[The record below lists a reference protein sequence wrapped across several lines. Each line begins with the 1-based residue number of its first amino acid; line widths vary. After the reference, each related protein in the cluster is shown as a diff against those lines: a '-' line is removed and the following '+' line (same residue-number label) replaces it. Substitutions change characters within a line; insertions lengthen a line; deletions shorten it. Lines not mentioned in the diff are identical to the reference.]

1 MNTLSNAMPES
12 SANPQIGPA
21 VISPA
26 RLMYWS
32 IRRELWENRWIYI
45 APLAVAAVL
54 LMGFLFSQIALS
66 HHRVRTV
73 LALDPAK
80 QRVEIVLPYNI
91 VVGVIMLVAFFVG
104 LFYCLEALHSER
116 RDRSILFWKSLPVS
130 DLTTVFA
137 KASIPLVLLLLSFV
151 ITVVTQFIMLLVSSL
166 IVLGSGLSVATLWT
180 QVALPQRSLMLLY
193 HLVTVHALWYAPIYA
208 WLLLVSAWA
217 RRAPFLWAVLPPLA
231 IYAIEKIAFNT
242 SHFGAWLAY
251 RFSGPE
257 AFNFSS
263 SPGLSA
269 QAGGMSMTGMTSLDP
284 AKFFS
289 TPGLWIGLIVAAAF
303 LFAAAR
309 LRRYRGPI

>member
-1 MNTLSNAMPES
+1 MPES
-12 SANPQIGPA
+12 SIESQAFAPA

-32 IRRELWENRWIYI
+32 VRRELWENRYIYV
-45 APLAVAAVL
+45 APLTAAALLLLGYLIGLIVL
-54 LMGFLFSQIALS
+54 P
-66 HHRVRTV
+66 HHRMSAVM
-73 LALDPAK
+73 ALTPAK
-80 QRVEIVLPYNI
+80 QRTAIEFPYELAA
-91 VVGVIMLVAFFVG
+91 GLIMGISFFVG
-104 LFYCLEALHSER
+104 LFYCLEALHGER
-116 RDRSILFWKSLPVS
+116 RDRGILFWKSLPVS
-130 DLTTVFA
+130 DLTTVLA

-151 ITVVTQFIMLLVSSL
+151 LTIATQIIMLLMSSVAL
-166 IVLGSGLSVATLWT
+166 LGSDFSVASLWA
-180 QVALPQRSLMLLY
+180 QVPLFHMWLELGY
-193 HLVTVHALWYAPIYA
+193 HLLTVHALWYAPIYS

-217 RRAPFLWAVLPPLA
+217 RRAPFLWAVLPPLV
-231 IYAIEKIAFNT
+231 IFAIEKIVFNT

-251 RFSGPE
+251 RLSGPE

-284 AKFFS
+284 ERFFS
-289 TPGLWIGLIVAAAF
+289 TPGLWLGLIVAAAF